1 MAKTKKKVH
10 DKIIFDKRTF
20 KIYFTTDDDRQFVIT
35 FFPNAEFC
43 TLVQQGERG
52 KILVRLVTRSGKR
65 NIRPKDMLYILAGN
79 NTLKRRMIY
88 RFDRYKYG
96 IEDGIYIYNLYIVD
110 GQYTDDRPK
119 TMTASSVYR
128 ENTDTTDTDC
138 RAS

>member
-10 DKIIFDKRTF
+10 DKIIFDKRTY
-20 KIYFTTDDDRQFVIT
+20 KIYFSSDDSRQFMIT
-35 FFPNAEFC
+35 FFPRAEFC

-79 NTLKRRMIY
+79 NTLKKRMIY

-96 IEDGIYIYNLYIVD
+96 IEDGTYIYNLYIVD

-128 ENTDTTDTDC
+128 ENTDTDC